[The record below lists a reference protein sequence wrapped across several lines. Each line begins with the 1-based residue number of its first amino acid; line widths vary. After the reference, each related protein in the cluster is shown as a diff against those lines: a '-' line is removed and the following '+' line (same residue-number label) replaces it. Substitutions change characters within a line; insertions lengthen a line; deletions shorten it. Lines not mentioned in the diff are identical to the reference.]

1 MTEEELNK
9 FLDDNK
15 NAILTASKNAIID
28 KITEQMKYQ
37 LPNIVGETVSTFMKD
52 EIGPEISAYLKDQKG
67 PILEAAKKSA
77 REIGDAVS
85 KKMTEQAVKQ
95 LEGYAANSIFKSLFG
110 IH

>member
-1 MTEEELNK
+1 MTEAELDK
-9 FLDDNK
+9 FLNDNK
-15 NAILTASKNAIID
+15 DAIMAASKNVIID

-37 LPNIVGETVSTFMKD
+37 LPNIVGDTVAAFMKD

-85 KKMTEQAVKQ
+85 KKMTEQALKS
-95 LEGYAANSIFKSLFG
+95 LEGYSSNSIFKALFG
-110 IH
+110 IL